1 MRWTGVIVLTIATG
15 IIAAGAATSS
25 AETVDDLVVAA
36 VARSPELGA
45 ARAELEAARG
55 RLQQAGLRPNPMLDL
70 AGQQN
75 VSGPDNNV
83 SVALSLPLDLNGRRD
98 GRVGVAEREVEMR
111 GAQLADRERRLRADV
126 RLKAGEVL
134 AASRNLAITRQ
145 LLGVNRQGL
154 GLVRE
159 RVGQGAAPALE
170 ESLLLVEVNRLDASR
185 QLLESRVEVLHL
197 QLKALVGLAPE
208 AALDIAG
215 ELVPTPV
222 GLDRATALARA
233 TAARPDL
240 RAARADVA
248 LARAR
253 IQKEEADG
261 RWDASVSVGYQRQEM
276 GFGLNGLT
284 DRGGVR
290 PIQDTF
296 HMVGGGLTITL
307 PVWNRNQGNVKA
319 AQSETQ
325 AAERR
330 REFLELV
337 VRQEVASAFTQ
348 YEAAQR
354 SLAAYGRGVRE
365 VSRQNLEIVRQSYGL
380 GRLQLLDVVAEQRR
394 YIEVEN
400 GYTEVLKQ
408 VYDAAVEIERATG
421 ATP

>member
-1 MRWTGVIVLTIATG
+1 
-15 IIAAGAATSS
+15 
-25 AETVDDLVVAA
+25 
-36 VARSPELGA
+36 
-45 ARAELEAARG
+45 
-55 RLQQAGLRPNPMLDL
+55 MLDL

-111 GAQLADRERRLRADV
+111 SAQLADRERRLRADV

-145 LLGVNRQGL
+145 LLDVNQQGL

-185 QLLESRVEVLHL
+185 ELLESRVEVLRL
-197 QLKALVGLAPE
+197 QLKALIGLAPE
-208 AALDIAG
+208 AALDIVG
-215 ELVPTPV
+215 ELAPASIV
-222 GLDRATALARA
+222 LDRAAGLAQA
-233 TAARPDL
+233 AAARPDL

-253 IQKEEADG
+253 VQKEEADG

-284 DRGGVR
+284 DRGAVR
-290 PIQDTF
+290 PIHDTF

-337 VRQEVASAFTQ
+337 IRQEVASAFTQ

-354 SLAAYGRGVRE
+354 SLGAYGRGVRE
-365 VSRQNLEIVRQSYGL
+365 VARQNVETVRQSYGL
-380 GRLQLLDVVAEQRR
+380 GRLQLLDVIAEQRR